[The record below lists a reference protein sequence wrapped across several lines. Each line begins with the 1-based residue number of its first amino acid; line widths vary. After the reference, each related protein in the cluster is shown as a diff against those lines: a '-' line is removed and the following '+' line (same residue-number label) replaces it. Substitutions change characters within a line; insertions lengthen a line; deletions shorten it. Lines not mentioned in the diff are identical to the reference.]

1 MITTGE
7 EDEWSSLD
15 IKAYCS
21 PLPPGKEQQKPWVAF
36 NGRGGGGESRA
47 RFPLAEDRGGPA
59 ALPAVRCAAAGPFG
73 RERRTERSS
82 LIQPKQQQKN
92 GDFSVTSSAGDL
104 QAERTTRLPST
115 PLPLQHSW
123 GGESAGGAP
132 PAPSRPRARP
142 GVRGGAACCPLP
154 GGGRGIPLL
163 PRGSRARFAACREG
177 SVRRA
182 PRRAAPSP
190 LPPGGSGQGR
200 RREHV
205 SRPGATEAPS
215 AALGSPRHGDR
226 QRGVS
231 MTRAEPSPAMP
242 ASPLPVSRGTYVGRR
257 VAFSFPSPPSPHFLF
272 FTPLPS
278 RPARCG
284 TEAGRGGRCRPGERT
299 GPVCAGAFLK
309 AEGRR
314 GERGTQPGELGPAA
328 APAKRQG
335 SGARAAFSSE
345 GAASP
350 RRAPGCGGSGP
361 SLGPFVCPLQPR
373 CGPWGHEEPQRACP
387 CPARPLPAAAAGGGV
402 RAQPR
407 VAGAVQPR
415 GPAGALLAA
424 AEETC
429 ACRAG

>member
-1 MITTGE
+1 MILKRTAHPFPRERSSKNHGWLLMEGVEVGRAGHGFPWQKTG
-7 EDEWSSLD
+7 
-15 IKAYCS
+15 AAQ
-21 PLPPGKEQQKPWVAF
+21 P
-36 NGRGGGGESRA
+36 
-47 RFPLAEDRGGPA
+47 RFPLFG
-59 ALPAVRCAAAGPFG
+59 ALPRGPSAASGGRSEAPSSSRNNSKKMVISVSPPQLETSRRNGPPA
-73 RERRTERSS
+73 S
-82 LIQPKQQQKN
+82 LPLR
-92 GDFSVTSSAGDL
+92 FLS
-104 QAERTTRLPST
+104 ST
-115 PLPLQHSW
+115 PGAARAQEALP
-123 GGESAGGAP
+123 
-132 PAPSRPRARP
+132 RPRARP

-205 SRPGATEAPS
+205 LRPGATEAPS

-314 GERGTQPGELGPAA
+314 GERGTQPGEPGPAA

-335 SGARAAFSSE
+335 SGAGAAFSSE

>member
-7 EDEWSSLD
+7 EDEWSNLD

-132 PAPSRPRARP
+132 RPRARP

-257 VAFSFPSPPSPHFLF
+257 VAFSFPSPPPRTFYSLPRSPLA
-272 FTPLPS
+272 
-278 RPARCG
+278 RPGAEPR
-284 TEAGRGGRCRPGERT
+284 RGGE
-299 GPVCAGAFLK
+299 
-309 AEGRR
+309 
-314 GERGTQPGELGPAA
+314 
-328 APAKRQG
+328 
-335 SGARAAFSSE
+335 
-345 GAASP
+345 
-350 RRAPGCGGSGP
+350 
-361 SLGPFVCPLQPR
+361 
-373 CGPWGHEEPQRACP
+373 
-387 CPARPLPAAAAGGGV
+387 AAAGPGRGRV
-402 RAQPR
+402 RSAPE
-407 VAGAVQPR
+407 PS
-415 GPAGALLAA
+415 
-424 AEETC
+424 
-429 ACRAG
+429 